1 MRVLFQK
8 KIPASNQ
15 KNEKKFITKLK
26 NSTLYLKSGDWNSGT
41 LEPWNFGTLEPWN
54 LGTLELWNLELW
66 NLEPGTVYPNI
77 LLTCFVASMNRSIS
91 SMVL

>member
-26 NSTLYLKSGDWNSGT
+26 NSTLYLKSGDWN
-41 LEPWNFGTLEPWN
+41 FGTLELWN

-66 NLEPGTVYPNI
+66 NLEQFTPTFSSP
-77 LLTCFVASMNRSIS
+77 ASSPR
-91 SMVL
+91 